1 MKYIL
6 AVDDEPLNLEI
17 IQMILGGM
25 YELHCVENGVEC
37 LESIEQR
44 LPDLLLIDFAM
55 PEMNG
60 LEVCKHLRTNEKT
73 KKLPIVMVSGYA
85 SKDHINEGFSA
96 GVNEYVTK
104 PFKSVQLLKVVEE
117 FIGD

>member
-6 AVDDEPLNLEI
+6 AADDEPMNLEI
-17 IQMILGGM
+17 MQMILM
-25 YELHCVENGVEC
+25 DKYELHCVENGVEC
-37 LESIEQR
+37 LESIEKR
-44 LPDLLLIDFAM
+44 LPDLLLLDFAM

-60 LEVCKHLRTNEKT
+60 LEVCEHLRSQERTEN
-73 KKLPIVMVSGYA
+73 LPIIMVSGYA
-85 SKDHINEGFSA
+85 SKEHISKGFKA

-104 PFKSVQLLKVVEE
+104 PFKSEQLLKVVEE